1 MNFSRVA
8 NKETAIKTIKELE
21 IIPQKLIDLTTQF
34 GVNTYCFNKQL
45 YPSWIGLLE
54 KRNIPDGRS
63 YDETACFIY
72 WRKAIVLYDWDFND
86 STYAY
91 STVVHEFAH
100 ALDYTLGS
108 ILRKDTFLS
117 NINPIILNGWKK
129 QKGLDWYANLN
140 QHEYFAQTFMAYFHK
155 SNYRY
160 KPKIYYEHNC
170 EELKERD
177 SDMYYFIDGLIKT
190 I

>member
-1 MNFSRVA
+1 MRFDRVA

-34 GVNTYCFNKQL
+34 GINTYCFNKQL
-45 YPSWIGLLE
+45 YPSQIGLLN
-54 KRNIPDGRS
+54 KINTPDGRS
-63 YDETACFIY
+63 FDETACFIP
-72 WRKAIVLYDWDFND
+72 WRKAIALYDWDFD
-86 STYAY
+86 ESEYAF
-91 STVVHEFAH
+91 STVIHEYAH

-108 ILRKDTFLS
+108 ILKEDTFLS

-140 QHEYFAQTFMAYFHK
+140 PHEYFAQAFMAYYQK
-155 SNYRY
+155 DKYRY
-160 KPKIYYEHNC
+160 KPKIYYEHIC
-170 EELKERD
+170 EELKD
-177 SDMYYFIDGLIKT
+177 KDDDMYYFIDNLIKT